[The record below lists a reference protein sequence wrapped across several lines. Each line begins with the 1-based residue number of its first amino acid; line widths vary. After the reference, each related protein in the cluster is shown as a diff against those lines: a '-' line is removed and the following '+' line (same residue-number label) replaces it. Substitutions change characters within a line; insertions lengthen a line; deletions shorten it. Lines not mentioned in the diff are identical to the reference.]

1 MKSENRQSIRT
12 FLANHLNLLAL
23 ILLVAGGLYM
33 LFSNLTTAVAGGIVL
48 LLAHLAAV
56 TGLLLLGRRR
66 LAELGRKW
74 FVKLQHWVRGN

>member
-1 MKSENRQSIRT
+1 MKSKNRQSIRT

-48 LLAHLAAV
+48 LLAHLAAAA
-56 TGLLLLGRRR
+56 GLLLLGRNR
-66 LAELGRKW
+66 LAEFGRGW
-74 FVKLQHWVRGN
+74 FVKLQRWVHGN